1 MKKSDKILLA
11 SLAVLAAVGLVIW
24 YYWDKVDQEEDGSQ
38 QPQGAV
44 VNNFDDCASAGYAVA
59 ESYPRQCSTPD
70 GRTFVEN
77 IGNELE
83 KADLIRIASPRPNDT
98 VQSPIRITGKARGF
112 WFFEAS
118 FPAKIY
124 DANGK
129 ELGTAIVAATEDW
142 MTEEFVPFEAMMEF
156 KAPTTA
162 TGTLILQ
169 KDNPSGL
176 PENDDQLVVPLKF
189 GMAEGVQQVSLY
201 YYNASKDQD
210 PAGSG
215 AKCSEAGLAEVKRN
229 VRAEDSLVE
238 DTIKMLLQGGLTAE
252 EKTAGISA
260 EFPLPEFELE
270 GSSLDANGVLTLTF
284 QDPQSKASGGSCRV
298 GVLRM
303 EIEATAKQFPEVKS
317 VRIMPEDIM
326 QP

>member
-1 MKKSDKILLA
+1 MKKSDKVLLL
-11 SLAVLAAVGLVIW
+11 SLIAVVAVVLIIW
-24 YYWDKVDQEEDGSQ
+24 YYWDKVDEENNGQGGQ
-38 QPQGAV
+38 QAV
-44 VNNFDDCASAGYAVA
+44 VNDFNGCVAAGYAVA

-70 GRTFVEN
+70 GRTFVED

-83 KADLIRIASPRPNDT
+83 KIDLIRISSPRPNDT
-98 VQSPIRITGKARGF
+98 IQSPIRITGEARGL

-129 ELGTAIVAATEDW
+129 ELGTAIVTATEDW

-162 TGTLILQ
+162 TGTLVLQ

-176 PENDDQLVVPLKF
+176 PENDDKLVVPVKF
-189 GMAEGVQQVSLY
+189 GTGEGMQQVSLY
-201 YYNASKDQD
+201 YYNASKDTD
-210 PAGSG
+210 PAKGG
-215 AKCSEAGLAEVKRN
+215 VQCSEAGLAEVKRN
-229 VRAEDSLVE
+229 IKSGDSLIE
-238 DTIKMLLQGGLTAE
+238 DTIKLLLAGGITAE
-252 EKTAGISA
+252 EKAAGIST
-260 EFPLPEFELE
+260 EFPLPDFKLE
-270 GSSLDANGVLTLTF
+270 SSSLDKNGVLTLTF

>member
-1 MKKSDKILLA
+1 MKKSDKVLLV
-11 SLAVLAAVGLVIW
+11 SLIVLALGASVVW
-24 YYWDKVDQEEDGSQ
+24 YYWDRVDQDNNGQGDQ
-38 QPQGAV
+38 QTV
-44 VNNFDDCASAGYAVA
+44 VNDFNGCVSAGYAVA

-70 GRTFVEN
+70 GRTFVED

-83 KADLIRIASPRPNDT
+83 KTDLIRIASPRPNDT
-98 VQSPIRITGKARGF
+98 IQSPIRITGEARGF

-118 FPAKIY
+118 FPVKIY

-129 ELGTAIVAATEDW
+129 ELGTAIATATEDW

-162 TGTLILQ
+162 AGTLVLQ

-176 PENDDQLVVPLKF
+176 PENDDKLVVPVKF
-189 GMAEGVQQVSLY
+189 GAGEGMQQVSLY
-201 YYNASKDQD
+201 YYNATKDED
-210 PAGSG
+210 PSG
-215 AKCSEAGLAEVKRN
+215 GGVKCSAAGLAEVKRN
-229 VRAEDSLVE
+229 IKAGTSVIE
-238 DTIKMLLQGGLTAE
+238 DTIRLLLAGGLTAE
-252 EKTAGISA
+252 EKAAGIST
-260 EFPLPEFELE
+260 EFPLEDFALE
-270 GSSLDANGVLTLTF
+270 SSSLDESGVLTLTF
-284 QDPQSKASGGSCRV
+284 QDAQSKASGGSCRV

-303 EIEATAKQFPEVKS
+303 EIENTAKQFPEVKS